1 MCLLVLLV
9 NILYFLPEG
18 NMVADTSRRQAA
30 ELAGKRGILLY
41 FVFCIL
47 YFIFFIISYIF
58 VRWCLLQ

>member
-30 ELAGKRGILLY
+30 ELAGKCGILLY

-47 YFIFFIISYIF
+47 YFIFYILYF
-58 VRWCLLQ
+58 LLFHIFL